1 MRRVKDRLVLGSSKQ
16 HCSDAKTSGWSR
28 CSPAAKPGSG
38 VSTPPPV
45 KHKSK
50 PALPMQK
57 TQEKNPALEAFARAA
72 SWEKAG
78 SPSRGISR
86 SHTHIP
92 MPSVV
97 VKKLCPTSL
106 SFSSFMLGS
115 DDSTKKKS
123 VSRNSTAPLLKSS
136 SLACDER
143 KGSQDGDAKPHQAL
157 DFLSPDSSPSGS
169 PPSTPR
175 KTQSRLHSPEFQETL
190 QNYKKQRELK
200 RQRLEQSQHTVR
212 LTCTL

>member
-1 MRRVKDRLVLGSSKQ
+1 
-16 HCSDAKTSGWSR
+16 
-28 CSPAAKPGSG
+28 
-38 VSTPPPV
+38 
-45 KHKSK
+45 
-50 PALPMQK
+50 MQK
-57 TQEKNPALEAFARAA
+57 TPDKSPVLEAIARAA

-97 VKKLCPTSL
+97 VKKLCPNSL

-115 DDSTKKKS
+115 DNSTKKS
-123 VSRNSTAPLLKSS
+123 VSRNSTAPRVKSS

-200 RQRLEQSQHTVR
+200 RQRLEQSQHTCSSPVM
-212 LTCTL
+212 TSNASS